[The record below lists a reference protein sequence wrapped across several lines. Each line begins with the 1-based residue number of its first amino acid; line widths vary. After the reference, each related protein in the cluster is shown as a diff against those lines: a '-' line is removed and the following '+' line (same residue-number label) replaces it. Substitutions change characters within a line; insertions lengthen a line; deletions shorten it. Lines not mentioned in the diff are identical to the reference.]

1 MNHLIKKT
9 ASMFGRAKK
18 EIKIRLKTESGL
30 WTTTVDQGQL
40 KQVLLNLYVN
50 AWQAMPDG
58 GDISISTVNVELNDK
73 SAKNLGLKEGRHVK
87 ISVTD
92 TGIGMDETVQRRIF
106 EPFFTTKERTRGT
119 GLGLA
124 SAYGIIHNHKGAIK
138 VISRK
143 GYGTTFVIYLP
154 ASNAHIVADP
164 VGISSIRAGQG
175 TILVVDDEPN
185 ILEVTEEM
193 LQTMG
198 YNVITAANG
207 REAISIIENEDLS
220 VDLTI
225 LDMIMPG
232 FSGGETFDRIR
243 KIQPKARVLLSSG
256 YSIKGEAQKILDRGC
271 DGFIQKPYNL
281 EKLSEKLQQ
290 ILGCEETEAEK
301 PRLNVIG

>member
-1 MNHLIKKT
+1 
-9 ASMFGRAKK
+9 
-18 EIKIRLKTESGL
+18 
-30 WTTTVDQGQL
+30 
-40 KQVLLNLYVN
+40 
-50 AWQAMPDG
+50 MPDG
-58 GDISISTVNVELNDK
+58 GDISISTVNVEIDGK
-73 SAKNLGLKEGRHVK
+73 SSKNLGLKNGRYIK

-92 TGIGMDETVQRRIF
+92 TGVGMDEAVQRRIF

-124 SAYGIIHNHKGAIK
+124 SAYGIVHNHRGAIK

-154 ASNAHIVADP
+154 ASDANVSEDP
-164 VGISSIRAGQG
+164 VCVQQIRTGKE

-198 YNVITAANG
+198 YNVLTAADG
-207 REAISIIENEDLS
+207 REAVSIFENNGQK

-232 FSGGETFDRIR
+232 FSGGETFDLIR
-243 KIQPKARVLLSSG
+243 QIRPGARVLLSSG
-256 YSIKGEAQKILDRGC
+256 YSIKGEAQKIIDRGC

-290 ILGCEETEAEK
+290 ILGCREDIAEDSK
-301 PRLNVIG
+301 PKLNVIG